1 MIAYMVSYLVILLL
15 AVLTASTA
23 FGQVNTEK
31 FRRHLKKDGF
41 VFSAGLNFG
50 YSGGN
55 SDYVS
60 AEATARVDYNGKRN
74 NAFMVGNFD
83 YKESNKEK
91 VVSKGF
97 LHLRGVRPVT
107 PGIAIEGFLQQ
118 EFNKFLLLNDRKLA
132 GTGLRIR
139 AMDFRP
145 EKDTLTGLGSYL
157 GLGVMYEREV
167 YNIGTEVEE
176 LVIKEPLRI
185 TSYLTLD
192 YAISERINCWAVGYF
207 QPKIDRL
214 DNFKAVFE
222 TGMEIWV
229 IGKLFFTF
237 DLGYR
242 FISEPA
248 GDVKNYDIAIK
259 NGLRVT
265 LP

>member
-1 MIAYMVSYLVILLL
+1 MKAYMVSYLVILLL
-15 AVLTASTA
+15 AVLTASTT

-41 VFSAGLNFG
+41 VFTAGLSFG

-60 AEATARVDYNGKRN
+60 AEATARIDYNGKQN

-118 EFNKFLLLNDRKLA
+118 EFNKFLLLNDRKLV
-132 GTGLRIR
+132 GTSLRIR
-139 AMDFRP
+139 TMDFRS

-176 LVIKEPLRI
+176 LVIKEPLRV

-229 IGKLFFTF
+229 IGRLFFTV
-237 DLGYR
+237 DLSYR
-242 FISEPA
+242 FNNEPV
-248 GDVKNYDIAIK
+248 GDVEKYDLLIK
-259 NGLRVT
+259 NGLRLT
-265 LP
+265 IP